1 MPLLINVP
9 FSFFTNGPFE
19 TNSPLL
25 VSVPLSI
32 IVLSEVTFPPLATV
46 KELSPVMY
54 NRSVFS
60 SLALIVTDPRPCK
73 NPIPSLLD
81 FVEIVPPE
89 RLKSPTFSIPGFPL
103 PVTVNLPPDIW
114 KFPRTYTPFL
124 CVPVAVTEPPLIFKA
139 PFLCTTI
146 APETR
151 SLFCSASAAAFIV
164 PLSIVKLPATTI
176 PLDASFVVG

>member
-19 TNSPLL
+19 TNSPSLI
-25 VSVPLSI
+25 SVPLLI
-32 IVLSEVTFPPLATV
+32 IVLSEVTFPTLATV

-60 SLALIVTDPRPCK
+60 SLALIVTDQRPCK

-89 RLKSPTFSIPGFPL
+89 SSKLPTFSIPGFPL
-103 PVTVNLPPDIW
+103 PVTFKLPPVI
-114 KFPRTYTPFL
+114 
-124 CVPVAVTEPPLIFKA
+124 
-139 PFLCTTI
+139 
-146 APETR
+146 
-151 SLFCSASAAAFIV
+151 
-164 PLSIVKLPATTI
+164 
-176 PLDASFVVG
+176 